1 MKEPIVA
8 AGIIILIAGIA
19 LSALPFVYVSETVPE
34 SYELPKSEV
43 ILEGWTGMAAF
54 ASFKDAT
61 KGTGLVAGYLL
72 NIQVNATQSKEIDF
86 SVSAVNS
93 NEEIIATYLSY
104 PAVTTLNKDWIV
116 PLTSEYHFS
125 FSSNNLFTYKDAT
138 LLVTKLWIETAYRD
152 VITDYRLLPIEFVYL
167 GAVLTSC
174 GIGLSALFYFK
185 KRKREV

>member
-61 KGTGLVAGYLL
+61 KGTGLVAGDLL